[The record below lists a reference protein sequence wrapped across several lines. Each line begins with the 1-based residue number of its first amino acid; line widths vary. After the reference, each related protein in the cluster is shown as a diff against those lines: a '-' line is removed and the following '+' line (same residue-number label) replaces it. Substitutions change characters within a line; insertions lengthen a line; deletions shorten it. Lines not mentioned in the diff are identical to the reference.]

1 MLDREIY
8 FCSEEKPHYNYEMM
22 YYYDFPNERK
32 KQSLKYQNISI
43 TAKLSE
49 AIEEKIQ
56 NYTINIFENNIE
68 NVIERIF
75 NSVIEKIQDNI
86 TLSVDEA
93 IQQAFSELEVISEED
108 INNITQN

>member
-1 MLDREIY
+1 MFDKEAY

-32 KQSLKYQNISI
+32 NQSLKYQNISI

-68 NVIERIF
+68 NVIEQIS
-75 NSVIEKIQDNI
+75 NSVIEKIQNNI

-108 INNITQN
+108 INNITN